1 MKRGMHSQ
9 LEKMKRLIE
18 KEKFVDIVKFC
29 DLLNLSPSTFYNYR
43 KFIVSRYPNII
54 YENQAF
60 KWIETEPVVELKVS
74 GTYDAIHP
82 SST

>member
-18 KEKFVDIVKFC
+18 TEKIVDIVRFC
-29 DLLNLSPSTFYNYR
+29 DRLNLSPSTFYNYR

-54 YENQAF
+54 YEHQTF
-60 KWIETEPVVELKVS
+60 KWIESKE
-74 GTYDAIHP
+74 IN
-82 SST
+82 